1 MRSLIAILV
10 GLAACTRA
18 ADRVETPVTSSAPV
32 ILEDDRMTVTD
43 APRPRSAA
51 NAFTFALRDDDD
63 GNTAGS
69 GLTLRRAWLLAAL
82 AGRRELLP
90 VLGVATVDAIAAER
104 ARLDAPGLVLAAH
117 AWFAPGTV
125 PASDVRADLRH
136 ALDAGSDSFVR
147 GAGGAAPINDWV
159 ARQTG
164 IRDLVRDPDAHTQRV
179 LVSTLRY
186 RAPWTKPFAPTS
198 TRPAPFALSG
208 RGATTATTARAEV
221 PMMTEEAELPFA
233 RSEHASFV
241 ALPLGEG
248 DAFLML
254 AVPTSGTLAQL
265 EEDLQGGLHERAV
278 AGLSLAEGIVELP
291 RFRITGDR
299 STTAL
304 PAGYEALASL
314 ADEVVIHERVEIDV
328 DEAGASAVAAAAVVP
343 ATIATPPHGPPPPR
357 RLRIFRGD
365 RPFLYWLVH
374 ARTSEILVSGRVVD
388 PR

>member
-1 MRSLIAILV
+1 MRALAILV
-10 GLAACTRA
+10 GLVACTRP
-18 ADRVETPVTSSAPV
+18 ADRAETPLAYAAPV
-32 ILEDDRMTVTD
+32 IIEDASITVTD

-51 NAFTFALRDDDD
+51 NAFTFAFRDEAD
-63 GNTAGS
+63 GNTAAS

-82 AGRRELLP
+82 A
-90 VLGVATVDAIAAER
+90 
-104 ARLDAPGLVLAAH
+104 AH

-125 PASDVRADLRH
+125 PAADVRADLER

-147 GAGGAAPINDWV
+147 GAGGAVPINDWV

-164 IRDLVRDPDAHTQRV
+164 LRDLVRDPDAHTQRV

-186 RAPWTKPFAPTS
+186 RAPWMKPFAPAS
-198 TRPAPFALSG
+198 TRPSPFALAG
-208 RGATTATTARAEV
+208 RGETRASTPRAEV

-241 ALPLGEG
+241 ALPLGER

-265 EEDLQGGLHERAV
+265 EDELRAGLHERAV

-291 RFRITGDR
+291 RFRITGHR

-304 PAGYEALASL
+304 PPAYAELSTI
-314 ADEVVIHERVEIDV
+314 ADEVAIHERVAIDV

-343 ATIATPPHGPPPPR
+343 ATIATRPDGPPPPR
-357 RLRIFRGD
+357 RLRVFRAD

-374 ARTSEILVSGRVVD
+374 ARTSEVLVSGRVVD

>member
-1 MRSLIAILV
+1 MRALAILV
-10 GLAACTRA
+10 GLVACTRP
-18 ADRVETPVTSSAPV
+18 ADRAETPLAYAAPV
-32 ILEDDRMTVTD
+32 IIEDASITVTD

-51 NAFTFALRDDDD
+51 NAFTFAFRDEAD
-63 GNTAGS
+63 GNTAAS

-82 AGRRELLP
+82 AGHRALLP
-90 VLGVATVDAIAAER
+90 VLGVASVDAIAAER
-104 ARLDAPGLVLAAH
+104 ARLDAPGLALAAH

-125 PASDVRADLRH
+125 PAADVRADLER

-147 GAGGAAPINDWV
+147 GAGGAVPINDWV

-164 IRDLVRDPDAHTQRV
+164 LRDLVRDPDAHTQRV

-186 RAPWTKPFAPTS
+186 RAPWMKPFAPAS
-198 TRPAPFALSG
+198 TRPSPFALAG
-208 RGATTATTARAEV
+208 RGETRASTPRAEV

-241 ALPLGEG
+241 ALPLGER

-265 EEDLQGGLHERAV
+265 EDELRAGLHERAV

-291 RFRITGDR
+291 RFRITGHR

-304 PAGYEALASL
+304 PPAYAELSTI
-314 ADEVVIHERVEIDV
+314 ADEVAIHERVAIDV

-343 ATIATPPHGPPPPR
+343 ATIATRPDGPPPPR
-357 RLRIFRGD
+357 RLRVFRAD

-374 ARTSEILVSGRVVD
+374 ARTSEVLVSGRVVD